1 MITRVKTSLL
11 IVLFLFFVSRSAVAL
26 SGLSLVETLRN
37 NREPGQR
44 LSSWQITV
52 YVILLIVTAIVV
64 MYHFSEAWKI
74 LPGAHLISGTTVP
87 RVQIEE
93 DLLSI
98 YLVSRLLILA
108 FAILYTAF
116 ALARDDGWGYSL
128 YLLAWLM
135 SLFAQFKTDI
145 SVLWLAI
152 TTGIF
157 LQGIGVS
164 GPKKFFCLDN
174 L

>member
-1 MITRVKTSLL
+1 M
-11 IVLFLFFVSRSAVAL
+11 LFLFFVSRSAVAL

-164 GPKKFFCLDN
+164 GPK
-174 L
+174 